1 MPDKIKEI
9 LDKILAWWNKFT
21 AKQKTVIIGAAA
33 VVVFTL
39 AILIYVF
46 TKPQYV
52 QWEQY
57 SSTSE
62 AAEVIEILESNN
74 IAYQTS
80 TDGLSIQVKAE
91 DIGEAN
97 LALGA
102 AGFMPSAYTI
112 EDAIAGGFATTQADK
127 QKQYVYYMEQ
137 KLASDIANFESVRSA
152 TVSLNIPD
160 NTGLLVDSGEEASA
174 WIQLRLQDEFTAEQA
189 TTVARAV
196 ATALGNS
203 STANITIVDTEA
215 RLLFSGEEDYSTAGV
230 ASNML
235 ELRSQ
240 AETMVGADVKKVLV
254 GTQQFDMVEVA
265 CRLEIDFAEYQR
277 TIHEYYA
284 NAGREEG
291 MLAEK
296 EQSEDENTSGSGG
309 IPGTDSND
317 ETTYQWDLGTD
328 SESSSSYLHEYY
340 LPNELISVENL
351 PAGIINFDDSSLSL
365 TAISYKVIKEEDAK
379 SLGLLDGISWDEYKL
394 ANDAYTKLEV
404 DPDFYSI
411 VANATGIPE
420 DSITILAYEVPQF
433 IDKAGATQ
441 EDITNV
447 VSVFLIIVILALLAF
462 VIIKSMAGRKEVSE
476 EEELSVENLL
486 QSTPVAP
493 VEDIELEAKSETRK
507 LIEKFVDENPEAAAN
522 LLRNWLNEEWN

>member
-1 MPDKIKEI
+1 MPDKVKEI
-9 LDKILAWWNKFT
+9 LDKIKVWWNKFT
-21 AKQKTVIIGAAA
+21 TKQKTIIITATAA
-33 VVVFTL
+33 VIFTF

-46 TKPQYV
+46 TKPQYIA
-52 QWEQY
+52 WEEY
-57 SSTSE
+57 ASTAE
-62 AAEVIEILESNN
+62 AAEVIEILESNG

-80 TDGLSIQVKAE
+80 DDGCRIMLQAE
-91 DIGEAN
+91 DMAVAN

-102 AGFMPSAYTI
+102 EGFMPTAYTI
-112 EDAIAGGFATTQADK
+112 EDAISGGFSTTAADK
-127 QKQYVYYMEQ
+127 EKQYVYYMEQ
-137 KLASDIANFESVRSA
+137 KLASDISAFDSVKSA
-152 TVSLNIPD
+152 TVTLNIPD
-160 NTGLLVDSGEEASA
+160 NTGLLADEGEESSA
-174 WIQLRLQDEFTAEQA
+174 WIQLRLQDKFTEEQA

-215 RLLFSGEEDYSTAGV
+215 NLLFSGEEDYSTAGV
-230 ASNML
+230 ANNML

-265 CRLEIDFAEYQR
+265 CRLDIDFAEYQR

-291 MLAEK
+291 MLAER

-317 ETTYQWDLGTD
+317 ENTYQWDLGTD
-328 SESSSSYLHEYY
+328 SESSSNYLHEYF

-351 PAGIINFDDSSLSL
+351 PAGIINFDDSSLAL
-365 TAISYKVIKEEDAK
+365 TAISYKVVKEEDAK
-379 SLGLLDGISWDEYKL
+379 NLGLLDGVSWEEYKA
-394 ANDAYTKLEV
+394 ANDAYVKLDV

-411 VANATGIPE
+411 VANATGIPAE
-420 DSITILAYEVPQF
+420 SITILAYEVPQF

-441 EDITNV
+441 EDVTNV
-447 VSVFLIIVILALLAF
+447 VSLLLIIVILALLAF
-462 VIIKSMAGRKEVSE
+462 VIIRSMAGRKEVAE
-476 EEELSVENLL
+476 EEELSVEDLL
-486 QSTPVAP
+486 QSTPVSD
-493 VEDIELEAKSETRK
+493 VEDIELEAKSEVRK
-507 LIEKFVDENPEAAAN
+507 MIEKFVDENPEAAAN
-522 LLRNWLNEEWN
+522 LLRNWLNADWE